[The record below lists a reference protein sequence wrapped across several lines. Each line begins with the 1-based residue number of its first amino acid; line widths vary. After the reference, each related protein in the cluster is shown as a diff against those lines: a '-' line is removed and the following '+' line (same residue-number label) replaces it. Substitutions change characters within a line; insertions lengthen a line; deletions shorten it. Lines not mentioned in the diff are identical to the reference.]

1 MLRVFEVETPEGT
14 EWLLSDD
21 HHAVIELAQATGL
34 TVTRVLDLLDVPHA
48 AVSWQGLPD
57 NGGA

>member
-21 HHAVIELAQATGL
+21 PEAVTELAQATGW
-34 TVTRVLDLLDVPHA
+34 TVIADHDPA
-48 AVSWQGLPD
+48 AIIAGQYQGIARLSTC
-57 NGGA
+57 

>member
-21 HHAVIELAQATGL
+21 PQAVIELAQATGW
-34 TVTRVLDLLDVPHA
+34 TVIADYDPADIVA
-48 AVSWQGLPD
+48 GQYQGIARLSTC
-57 NGGA
+57 

>member
-21 HHAVIELAQATGL
+21 PHAVTELAHATGW
-34 TVTRVLDLLDVPHA
+34 TVIADYDPA
-48 AVSWQGLPD
+48 AIVAGQYQGIARLSTC
-57 NGGA
+57 

>member
-21 HHAVIELAQATGL
+21 PDAVRELACTNGW
-34 TVTRVLDLLDVPHA
+34 TVIADHDPA
-48 AVSWQGLPD
+48 AIVASQYQGIARLSTC
-57 NGGA
+57 

>member
-21 HHAVIELAQATGL
+21 LGAVCELARSNGW
-34 TVTRVLDLLDVPHA
+34 TVIADHDPA
-48 AVSWQGLPD
+48 AIIAGQYQGIARLSTC
-57 NGGA
+57 

>member
-21 HHAVIELAQATGL
+21 PHAVTKLVQANGW
-34 TVTRVLDLLDVPHA
+34 TVIADHDPA
-48 AVSWQGLPD
+48 AIVTSQYQGIARL
-57 NGGA
+57 GSC

>member
-21 HHAVIELAQATGL
+21 PDAITELVQANDWTLIAHHDAAAI
-34 TVTRVLDLLDVPHA
+34 VTRQYQSIARL
-48 AVSWQGLPD
+48 STC
-57 NGGA
+57 

>member
-34 TVTRVLDLLDVPHA
+34 TVIADHDP
-48 AVSWQGLPD
+48 AVIVASQYQGIARLCTC
-57 NGGA
+57 